1 MMSAHPIV
9 QHDDAETTAFSDAVR
24 DGIRAADEGRKRPYS
39 EVRNWLLSWG
49 TEHEK
54 PAPQRG

>member
-1 MMSAHPIV
+1 MSAHPIV
-9 QHDDAETTAFSDAVR
+9 PYDDAETTAFIDAVR
-24 DGIRAADEGRKRPYS
+24 EGLCAADEGRKRPYS

-54 PAPQRG
+54 PAPSRG